1 MQSRG
6 PEPNRFPSYRDGME
20 MAWQVPPLLAYLLV
34 PVERFFSFQGKGK
47 GPNIGDWRESYIWR
61 NTVIDE
67 MEMMKPM
74 QLHYRVGPT
83 LTATAKATESWV
95 IVSLLRFLQHY
106 AVGFGDPGPPGQGP
120 DRGSICGDHMASFQP
135 RSWNGITSGFLVY

>member
-74 QLHYRVGPT
+74 QLHYRVGQT
-83 LTATAKATESWV
+83 LTATATKFWV
-95 IVSLLRFLQHY
+95 IVSLLRSLQQ
-106 AVGFGDPGPPGQGP
+106 ALRCRF
-120 DRGSICGDHMASFQP
+120 RGSPGA
-135 RSWNGITSGFLVY
+135 GTG